1 MKRKQSHNFVLVLDG
16 ASSVGDGLEDALY
29 SAGCDDAI
37 LAFRNGV
44 AYLEFDRDHRSFQ
57 EAILAAVKNVES
69 AKRGVT
75 VAHVEPDDL
84 VNASEVARRLA
95 CTREYVRLL
104 VAGQR
109 GRGGFPVPLAG
120 VTGTTLFWSWAAV
133 VRWLLEQG
141 RLTDTAQLERAE
153 TIRDINHALATRLDR
168 EARARRLDLC
178 RRLGLERPN

>member
-1 MKRKQSHNFVLVLDG
+1 MRKTIHVFQRLPTR
-16 ASSVGDGLEDALY
+16 
-29 SAGCDDAI
+29 AI
-37 LAFRNGV
+37 V
-44 AYLEFDRDHRSFQ
+44 PPTPPKPTT
-57 EAILAAVKNVES
+57 AVKDVER
-69 AKRGVT
+69 AKRGAT

-133 VRWLLEQG
+133 VRWLLE
-141 RLTDTAQLERAE
+141 
-153 TIRDINHALATRLDR
+153 
-168 EARARRLDLC
+168 
-178 RRLGLERPN
+178 